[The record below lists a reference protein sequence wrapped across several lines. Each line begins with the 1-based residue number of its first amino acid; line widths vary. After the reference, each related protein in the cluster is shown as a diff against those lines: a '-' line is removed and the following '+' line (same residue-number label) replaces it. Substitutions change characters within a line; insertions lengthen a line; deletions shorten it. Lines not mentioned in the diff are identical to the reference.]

1 MNHPNDD
8 DEGPV
13 PGLAGLDL
21 SREPTR
27 DLWSG
32 IEARIAPRRRANHL
46 TWAAAAC
53 VVAGLGAVIGVAVLQ
68 APTTVAPLSVVASQS
83 VAPTMSRHGGG
94 SAAATRTLVKAN
106 LKIVADAEKQL
117 ERAIVAD
124 PHSEY
129 LQNLLVAARQQR
141 RALDERMSQST

>member
-1 MNHPNDD
+1 MNQPNDD

-21 SREPTR
+21 SHEPSR

-68 APTTVAPLSVVASQS
+68 APTTVVASQS
-83 VAPTMSRHGGG
+83 VAPTPSKRGS